1 MAEPDRTIPRLA
13 TRRLL
18 LREWRDADREPFA
31 AMNADPRVME
41 HFPSRLSRAE
51 SDALVDRI
59 VARWDE
65 DGHGLWAVERTADGL
80 FLGFTGLTYPGVS
93 RDISPFPEIGWRFAV
108 VAWGHGYATEAARA
122 AAAWGFDVGSFEQ
135 IVSWTTV
142 GNDKSRAVMR
152 RIGMT
157 HDPADDFDH
166 PRIEP
171 GSPLRRHVLYRLR
184 PFDLVPGGG
193 GNALRSTPQ
202 RTNGEVPPMAISE
215 RAGKPADPA
224 TLVDI
229 GALLRAY
236 DEIAPDPSDPAQR
249 VAFGTS
255 GHRGSA
261 FRGAFNEAHILAI
274 TEAICRYR
282 ALRGYDGPLFI
293 GRDTHALSEP
303 ATRTALEVLAAHRV
317 DVRVDAADGFTPTP
331 AVSHAIVVANRGR
344 VVPASNAAAT
354 AGRGLADGIV
364 VTPSHNPPDD
374 GGFKYNP
381 PNGGPADT
389 DVTGWIQDE
398 ANRLLEGQGGDGVAG
413 IARVPFERA
422 RAAARPHDFSAT
434 YVADLANV
442 VDMEAIRES
451 GVRIGVDPMG
461 GASVGYWP
469 AIGERFRLDLTVT
482 NDRVDPTFGF
492 MTCDWDGKIRMDP
505 SSPSA
510 MARLIALRDRF
521 DVALGNDADADRH
534 GVVTPSAGLLNPNH
548 FLSAGIAYLYGGAR
562 SWGPDVGVGK
572 TLVSSSMIDRVVA
585 DLGRRLVEVPVGF
598 KWFVAGLVDGS
609 LGFGGEESAGAS
621 FLRRDGS
628 VWTTD
633 KDGIIADL
641 LACELTARTG
651 RDPGVAYAELTERF
665 GSPAYRRID
674 APASPEQKAALGR
687 LSPSDVTATTLAGD
701 PITAILTRAPGNDAP
716 IGGLKVVTANGW
728 FAARPSGT
736 ENVAKV
742 YAESF
747 RGEDHLGRL
756 LEEAQALV
764 ASVTG

>member
-1 MAEPDRTIPRLA
+1 VPD
-13 TRRLL
+13 
-18 LREWRDADREPFA
+18 
-31 AMNADPRVME
+31 
-41 HFPSRLSRAE
+41 S
-51 SDALVDRI
+51 
-59 VARWDE
+59 
-65 DGHGLWAVERTADGL
+65 
-80 FLGFTGLTYPGVS
+80 
-93 RDISPFPEIGWRFAV
+93 
-108 VAWGHGYATEAARA
+108 ARA
-122 AAAWGFDVGSFEQ
+122 GQ
-135 IVSWTTV
+135 
-142 GNDKSRAVMR
+142 
-152 RIGMT
+152 
-157 HDPADDFDH
+157 
-166 PRIEP
+166 
-171 GSPLRRHVLYRLR
+171 
-184 PFDLVPGGG
+184 
-193 GNALRSTPQ
+193 
-202 RTNGEVPPMAISE
+202 
-215 RAGKPADPA
+215 PADPA
-224 TLVDI
+224 DLVDI
-229 GALLRAY
+229 PALLRAY
-236 DEIAPDPSDPAQR
+236 DEIVPDPSDPAQR

-261 FRGAFNEAHILAI
+261 FRGAFNEFHILA
-274 TEAICRYR
+274 TSEAICRYR
-282 ALRGYDGPLFI
+282 ELRGYDGPLFL

-303 ATRTALEVLAAHRV
+303 ATRTALEVLVARGV
-317 DVRVDAADGFTPTP
+317 DVRIDSRDGYTPTP

-344 VVPASNAAAT
+344 TVPASDGAAA

-389 DVTGWIQDE
+389 DVTGWIQAE
-398 ANRLLEGQGGDGVAG
+398 ANRLLEGQGRDGIAG
-413 IARVPFERA
+413 IARAPYERA
-422 RAAARPHDFSAT
+422 RVTATGHDFLAT
-434 YVADLANV
+434 YVDDLPSV
-442 VDMEAIRES
+442 VDLKSIAAS
-451 GVRIGVDPMG
+451 GLRIGVDPMG
-461 GASVGYWP
+461 GASVAYWG
-469 AIGERFRLDLTVT
+469 AIAERHGLDLTVV

-492 MTCDWDGKIRMDP
+492 MTYDWDGKIRMDP

-510 MARLIALRDRF
+510 MAGLIVHKDRF
-521 DVALGNDADADRH
+521 DIALGNDADADRH

-548 FLSAGIAYLYGGAR
+548 FLSAAIAYLYGGAR
-562 SWGPDVGVGK
+562 PGWGADVGVGK

-598 KWFVAGLVDGS
+598 KWFVGGLVDGS

-651 RDPGVAYAELTERF
+651 RDPGVAYRELTERF
-665 GSPAYRRID
+665 GAPAYRRVD

-687 LSPSDVTATTLAGD
+687 LSPSDVTAQTLGGD

-747 RGEDHLGRL
+747 RGEEHLGQL